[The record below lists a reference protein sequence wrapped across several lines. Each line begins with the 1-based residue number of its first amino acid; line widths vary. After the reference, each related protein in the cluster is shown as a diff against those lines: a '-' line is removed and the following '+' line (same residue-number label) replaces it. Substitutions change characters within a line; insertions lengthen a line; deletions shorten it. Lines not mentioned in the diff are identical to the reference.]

1 MPGISERDVWRNIP
15 STQDAQNSHRESPTK
30 SDLTQSAKTEIY
42 GIPFG
47 SQQTQHATESNS
59 KIQIMENSKLLS
71 NKYT

>member
-1 MPGISERDVWRNIP
+1 MPGISERDIWRNTP

-30 SDLTQSAKTEIY
+30 SDLTQSAKTKIY

-47 SQQTQHATESNS
+47 SQQTQHTTDSNS
-59 KIQIMENSKLLS
+59 KIQIMEKFKLLS